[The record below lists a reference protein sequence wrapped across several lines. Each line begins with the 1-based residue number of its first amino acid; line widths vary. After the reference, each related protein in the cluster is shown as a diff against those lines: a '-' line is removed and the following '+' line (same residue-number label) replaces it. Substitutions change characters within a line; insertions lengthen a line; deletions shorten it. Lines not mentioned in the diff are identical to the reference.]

1 MNTME
6 TNKASE
12 APRKRVY
19 EVFEP
24 YCKWRTEDGGPEI
37 LEIDLKGF
45 KKEQL
50 KVQANEKGMLIVSGE
65 RPLDAKKWIRFRKE
79 TTLPKDCNFRD
90 VRAKL
95 SKGYLSI
102 IIPRKLPQRP
112 PPSPEAQKNNNKKGT
127 NWGVKIDKGRFL
139 KVAVVVTA
147 VVLVVAVARLAEVYR
162 HPHHA
167 AKEHHVHV

>member
-12 APRKRVY
+12 APRIKRVY

-24 YCKWRTEDGGPEI
+24 YCKWTTEDGGPEI

-65 RPLDAKKWIRFRKE
+65 RPLDAKSGFVSAKKQHFPKTATSE
-79 TTLPKDCNFRD
+79 T
-90 VRAKL
+90 
-95 SKGYLSI
+95 
-102 IIPRKLPQRP
+102 KLPQQP
-112 PPSPEAQKNNNKKGT
+112 LPSPEAQKNNNKKGT
-127 NWGVKIDKGRFL
+127 IWGVKIDKGRFL